1 MSFDL
6 FKVFYLVAFAVL
18 GLAAVALHSTGLL
31 ACFLV
36 GMVAFIVIVE
46 INQF

>member
-6 FKVFYLVAFAVL
+6 FKLVYLVAFTCL
-18 GLAAVALHSTGLL
+18 GLAAVALHSVGLL

-46 INQF
+46 LNQF